1 MASVMMVNE
10 MLKHG
15 FEPGKG
21 LGIFLQGRAYPM
33 YPRKSFSTF
42 GLGYKPTIEDK
53 MKAKKHKRKVWS
65 LTKPI
70 PPINKSFIKTYIED
84 SPELPLPKPVLA
96 ANKELINCFQF
107 IGPNVQLNNWEATPI
122 PIKNESW

>member
-1 MASVMMVNE
+1 MASVIMVNE

-21 LGIFLQGRAYPM
+21 LGIFLQGRTYPV
-33 YPRKSFSTF
+33 YPRKSFGNF

-70 PPINKSFIKTYIED
+70 PPIYKSFIKTYIED
-84 SPELPLPKPVLA
+84 SLDLPLPKPVLE
-96 ANKELINCFQF
+96 ANEELINYF
-107 IGPNVQLNNWEATPI
+107 
-122 PIKNESW
+122 